1 MVHKCWAAKEYETFF
16 FIPWVKGIF
25 SNIKNIDVIIINI
38 DISIIVNII
47 RIKKK
52 IKVKGKHAR

>member
-52 IKVKGKHAR
+52 NQG